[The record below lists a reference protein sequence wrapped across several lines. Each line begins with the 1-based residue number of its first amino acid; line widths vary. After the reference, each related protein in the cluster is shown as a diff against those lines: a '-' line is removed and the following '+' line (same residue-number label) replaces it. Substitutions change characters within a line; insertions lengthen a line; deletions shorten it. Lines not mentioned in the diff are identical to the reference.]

1 MKKDIAD
8 RQDIELLVS
17 SFYNKVQKDETIG
30 IIFNDIIKVDWEH
43 HLPKMYDF
51 WEATLFATVGYK
63 GHTVNRHI
71 EMNKVVAFE
80 DKHYVRWQ
88 SLFFETIDEHFEG
101 KIANLA
107 KTRVTNMIFLIKM
120 KIADSMKKGFV
131 Q

>member
-1 MKKDIAD
+1 MKHDIEN
-8 RQDIELLVS
+8 RKDIELLVN
-17 SFYNKVQKDETIG
+17 SFYQKVKTDDTIG
-30 IIFNDIIKVDWEH
+30 LIFTDIISVDWEH

-71 EMNKVVAFE
+71 EINKSIKLE
-80 DKHYVRWQ
+80 DKHFDRWRD
-88 SLFFETIDEHFEG
+88 LFFETVDENFEG
-101 KIANLA
+101 KISELA

-120 KIADSMKKGFV
+120 KIEDSYKANFI